1 MRKISSQFSSGDID
15 KERIL
20 LQTKL
25 EEIKQHK
32 DKMVDYYLDVIVQL
46 SSKFNQDEVYRLHYE
61 NTINKIE
68 ERNEKYIENLD
79 AELETIKLKIC
90 DIDGMKVRGEYN
102 EY

>member
-32 DKMVDYYLDVIVQL
+32 DKMLDYYLDVIVQL

-68 ERNEKYIENLD
+68 ERNEKYRVK
-79 AELETIKLKIC
+79 ETIKRTTLKI
-90 DIDGMKVRGEYN
+90 
-102 EY
+102 